1 MKDNP
6 KIKYSKSSGF
16 YMKTK
21 ADYFSENEKYLELA
35 RKQNRLYSSQPHRKR
50 CKICNTLLP
59 RSIDFT
65 SHEIGY
71 VFCEECN
78 HLNGIYDDTSSF
90 VKEIYID
97 SDGSDYASEY
107 FDENYL
113 QRTEDIYIP
122 KVDFL
127 LTSLP
132 KQKLKILDI
141 GCGSGYFVLGC
152 LLRSIAATG
161 LDIGSA
167 SVRFGNDQIMYHFKE
182 SPLICVEEDAFFEEI
197 KNTDANVVSAIGVIE
212 HLREPHRF
220 FEAFRLS
227 TAKYLYYQ
235 VPMFSLSVVLENILS
250 NVFPRQLFGDHT
262 HLFTEQSLAKLNNLI
277 GVETLAEWRFGADI
291 MDLYRSILVNLEL
304 NQSSKKMIDY
314 VNEGLGAKIDELQ
327 AVIDQN
333 HFCSDIHVVAKKS

>member
-1 MKDNP
+1 
-6 KIKYSKSSGF
+6 
-16 YMKTK
+16 MKTK
-21 ADYFSENEKYLELA
+21 ADYFSENEKHLETAQKL
-35 RKQNRLYSSQPHRKR
+35 NRLYSSQPKR
-50 CKICNTLLP
+50 VNCKICKLALP
-59 RSIDFT
+59 QSVDFT
-65 SHEIGY
+65 SHGIEY
-71 VFCEECN
+71 VFCKECN

-97 SDGSDYASEY
+97 SDGSDYASGY
-107 FDENYL
+107 YDDNYL
-113 QRTEDIYIP
+113 QRTNDIYIP

-132 KQKLKILDI
+132 KQELKILDI

-152 LLRSIAATG
+152 LLRSITATG

-167 SVRFGNDQIMYHFKE
+167 SVKFGNEQIMHHCKE

-220 FEAFRLS
+220 FEAFQLS
-227 TAKYLYYQ
+227 NAKYLFYQ
-235 VPMFSLSVVLENILS
+235 VPMFSFSVVLENVLP
-250 NVFPRQLFGDHT
+250 NVFPRQLSGAHT
-262 HLFTEQSLAKLNNLI
+262 HLFTEQSVKKLNNII
-277 GVETLAEWRFGADI
+277 GIETLAEWRFGADV
-291 MDLYRSILVNLEL
+291 MDLYRSILVNLQL

-314 VNEGLGAKIDELQ
+314 VSEGLGVKIDELQ

-333 HFCSDIHVVAKKS
+333 LFCSDIHVVAKKS